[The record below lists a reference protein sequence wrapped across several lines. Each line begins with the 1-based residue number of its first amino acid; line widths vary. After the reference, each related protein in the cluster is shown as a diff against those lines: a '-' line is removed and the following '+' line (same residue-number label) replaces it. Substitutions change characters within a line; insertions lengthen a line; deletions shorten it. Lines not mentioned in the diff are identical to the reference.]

1 MRHAHSLGS
10 KRPVFYKLF
19 DVLLN
24 EMKNSYPELITGK
37 ELIIETLKN
46 EEEKFSSL
54 LERGMKILDENLS
67 KVQKNSSGFNSI

>member
-1 MRHAHSLGS
+1 
-10 KRPVFYKLF
+10 
-19 DVLLN
+19 
-24 EMKNSYPELITGK
+24 MKNSYPELITGK

-67 KVQKNSSGFNSI
+67 KVQKKTLRVQ